1 VRQSERA
8 NPSNLS
14 TDSKFSD
21 MLRTLSR
28 KPFGVD
34 SYDDADAMIDRLME
48 QGYWTVDNLTRVY
61 QALGPRAFSRVPLV
75 SLATSMSENVSA

>member
-34 SYDDADAMIDRLME
+34 SYHNADALIDRSCGE
-48 QGYWTVDNLTRVY
+48 VI
-61 QALGPRAFSRVPLV
+61 GPSIISRAFIRL
-75 SLATSMSENVSA
+75 